1 MEGTE
6 PAPPVGDAALE
17 AAYDLRTQVPT
28 YPEDFARWEA
38 ASAAVRAGLPHA
50 RNVAYGPH
58 GRMRLDLFPAAE
70 RGTPLVVFL
79 HGGYWRTLDKDYFS
93 FPAAAFVEA
102 GIAYAAVGY
111 GLCPDVTMDT
121 LVGQVRDALVWLY
134 AHAGDY
140 GIDRDRIVVAGH
152 SAGAHLAAMLATTD
166 WPPRSAAANPVKA
179 SCAISGAYDLEP
191 IRRTSINA
199 DLRLDE
205 AAARR
210 NSPIR
215 RLSAARGRLVLALG
229 ELEHAEFHRQQ
240 AEFAAAW
247 RDAGLADPA
256 ELIVPARHHFD
267 VIDEMARPESRL
279 HAAIL
284 ELVAAA

>member
-1 MEGTE
+1 MEGPDP
-6 PAPPVGDAALE
+6 PASPPAADPE
-17 AAYDLRTQVPT
+17 AAYDLRAQVPT
-28 YPEDFARWEA
+28 YQEDFARWEA
-38 ASAAVRAGLPHA
+38 ASAAARAGLPHA

-58 GRMRLDLFPAAE
+58 DRMRLDVFPAAE
-70 RGTPLVVFL
+70 RGAPLVAFL
-79 HGGYWRTLDKDYFS
+79 HGGYWRTLSKDYFS

-111 GLCPDVTMDT
+111 GLCPEVTLDT
-121 LVGQVRDALVWLY
+121 LVGQVRDALAWLH

-140 GIDRDRIVVAGH
+140 GIDGDRIVVAGH
-152 SAGAHLAAMLATTD
+152 SAGAHLTAMLMTAD
-166 WPPRSAAANPVKA
+166 RPPRGAAPTPVRA
-179 SCAISGAYDLEP
+179 GCAISGAYDLDP

-215 RLSAARGRLVLALG
+215 RLDAGRGRLVLALG

-240 AEFAAAW
+240 AEFAEAW
-247 RDAGLADPA
+247 RGAGLQAA
-256 ELIVPARHHFD
+256 ELILPAKHHFD
-267 VIDEMARPESRL
+267 VVDELARPESPL
-279 HAAIL
+279 HRAVRD
-284 ELVAAA
+284 LVAAA